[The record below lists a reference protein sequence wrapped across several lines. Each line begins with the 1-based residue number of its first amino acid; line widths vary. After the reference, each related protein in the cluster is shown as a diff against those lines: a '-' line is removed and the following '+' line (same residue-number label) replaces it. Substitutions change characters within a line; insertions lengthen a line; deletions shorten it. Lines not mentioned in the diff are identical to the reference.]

1 MTAPAA
7 APGLGWPNDDAG
19 AGPSGLGWCELGT
32 TAATATPD
40 ATPDAGTSGIPT
52 HDTEADA

>member
-7 APGLGWPNDDAG
+7 APGLGWPDGDAG
-19 AGPSGLGWCELGT
+19 GGPSGLGWCELGT
-32 TAATATPD
+32 TSAT